1 MYEVRPDPDAR
12 ERAARL
18 QHLGDSVADP
28 ELACALHEEA
38 LAVLWASEGKRSPR
52 AMPILASWL
61 GRARDLRTHLT
72 GPRGQLLDRSIA
84 VMCLEAEALIAD
96 AEPKILSGAPERLRL
111 FADTYALLHGIGS
124 SDRALALLCA
134 ASP

>member
-12 ERAARL
+12 ERARL
-18 QHLGDSVADP
+18 LHDLGDSVPDP
-28 ELACALHEEA
+28 EVACALHEEA

-61 GRARDLRTHLT
+61 ARAREQRAHLT
-72 GPRGQLLDRSIA
+72 GSRGRLLDRSIA

-124 SDRALALLCA
+124 SERALALLCA